1 MKSLDSID
9 KKILKILQEEGNIA
23 NQDLAERVA
32 LSPSPCSRRVKAL
45 EDRGYITRYAA
56 LLNPEKV
63 QLNLTVMISVQLRS
77 HETAVI
83 ENFEK
88 AILALP
94 EVVQCY
100 LLAGQTA
107 DYFLKVVAKDLG
119 EYRSFLLNKLT
130 KIPEVKDIQS
140 SFILK
145 SVVDKTE
152 LPLSHV

>member
-1 MKSLDSID
+1 LKTLDGID
-9 KKILKILQEEGNIA
+9 KKILKVLQQEGNIA
-23 NQDLAERVA
+23 NQDLAERVS
-32 LSPSPCSRRVKAL
+32 LSPSPCSRRVKSL
-45 EDRGYITRYAA
+45 EERGFITRYAA
-56 LLNPEKV
+56 LLNPSKL
-63 QLNLTVMISVQLRS
+63 QLKLTAMISVELKS
-77 HETAVI
+77 HETGVI

-88 AILALP
+88 SILCIP

-107 DYFLKVVAKDLG
+107 DYFLKVVATDLD

-130 KIPEVKDIQS
+130 KIPEVKSIQS